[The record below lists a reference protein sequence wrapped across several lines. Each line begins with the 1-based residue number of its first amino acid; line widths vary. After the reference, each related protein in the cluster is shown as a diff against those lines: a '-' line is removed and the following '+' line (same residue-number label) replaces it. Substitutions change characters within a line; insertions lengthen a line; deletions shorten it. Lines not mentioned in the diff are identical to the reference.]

1 MRLQA
6 PCKDCEKRYLG
17 CHSECADYINY
28 NNKQQKV
35 RDERAAMSR
44 TNDSQVNRKNRFD
57 SKYLNTTILR
67 SSMASLNVVYQR
79 M

>member
-35 RDERAAMSR
+35 RDERAARSEECQMIEKQINESR
-44 TNDSQVNRKNRFD
+44 K
-57 SKYLNTTILR
+57 
-67 SSMASLNVVYQR
+67 R
-79 M
+79 MKHGKR

>member
-17 CHSECADYINY
+17 CRSECADYINY

-35 RDERAAMSR
+35 RDERAARSEECQMIVKQINESR
-44 TNDSQVNRKNRFD
+44 K
-57 SKYLNTTILR
+57 
-67 SSMASLNVVYQR
+67 R
-79 M
+79 MKHGKR

>member
-6 PCKDCEKRYLG
+6 PCKDCEKRYLR

-35 RDERAAMSR
+35 RDERAARSEECQMIVKQINESR
-44 TNDSQVNRKNRFD
+44 K
-57 SKYLNTTILR
+57 
-67 SSMASLNVVYQR
+67 R
-79 M
+79 MTRGRIK

>member
-35 RDERAAMSR
+35 RDERAAMSEECQMIVKQI
-44 TNDSQVNRKNRFD
+44 NESRK
-57 SKYLNTTILR
+57 
-67 SSMASLNVVYQR
+67 R
-79 M
+79 MTRGRIK

>member
-6 PCKDCEKRYLG
+6 PCKDCYKRYFG

-35 RDERAAMSR
+35 RDERAARSEECQRIVKQINESR
-44 TNDSQVNRKNRFD
+44 K
-57 SKYLNTTILR
+57 
-67 SSMASLNVVYQR
+67 R
-79 M
+79 MKHGKR

>member
-6 PCKDCEKRYLG
+6 PCKDCEKRYLW

-35 RDERAAMSR
+35 RDERAARSEECQMIVKQINESR
-44 TNDSQVNRKNRFD
+44 K
-57 SKYLNTTILR
+57 
-67 SSMASLNVVYQR
+67 R
-79 M
+79 MKHGKR

>member
-35 RDERAAMSR
+35 RDEMAARSEECQMIVKQINESR
-44 TNDSQVNRKNRFD
+44 K
-57 SKYLNTTILR
+57 
-67 SSMASLNVVYQR
+67 R
-79 M
+79 MKHGKR

>member
-35 RDERAAMSR
+35 RDERAARSEECQMIVKQINESR
-44 TNDSQVNRKNRFD
+44 K
-57 SKYLNTTILR
+57 
-67 SSMASLNVVYQR
+67 R
-79 M
+79 MTRGRIK

>member
-17 CHSECADYINY
+17 CHSECADYNNY

-35 RDERAAMSR
+35 RDERAARSEECQMIVKQINESR
-44 TNDSQVNRKNRFD
+44 K
-57 SKYLNTTILR
+57 
-67 SSMASLNVVYQR
+67 R
-79 M
+79 MKHGKR

>member
-6 PCKDCEKRYLG
+6 PCKDCYKRYFG

-35 RDERAAMSR
+35 RDERVARSEECQRIVKQINESR
-44 TNDSQVNRKNRFD
+44 K
-57 SKYLNTTILR
+57 
-67 SSMASLNVVYQR
+67 R
-79 M
+79 MKHGKR

>member
-35 RDERAAMSR
+35 RDERAARSEECQMIVKQINESR
-44 TNDSQVNRKNRFD
+44 
-57 SKYLNTTILR
+57 
-67 SSMASLNVVYQR
+67 QR
-79 M
+79 MTRGRIK